1 FSPSATAVRRQK
13 VKQPHIKLSR
23 KSSKTVLHAPARG
36 RAPRVSAAEPHWR
49 DSKRIRID
57 TDAILELLAHAHYR
71 RYVGLGD
78 LSHRLL
84 EGWLKRAERWRWLTL
99 GCSSLRTT
107 MWFVREFGWSWRP
120 NQTFVWSQRRAMYRT
135 RSPARCAHNPMWWS
149 WTCGWRMGAGLKP
162 PAKFIRGP
170 PTAAC

>member
-1 FSPSATAVRRQK
+1 M
-13 VKQPHIKLSR
+13 KQPHIKLSR
-23 KSSKTVLHAPARG
+23 NDRRQFFTLRLGGGHPESLRQNRISEIR
-36 RAPRVSAAEPHWR
+36 
-49 DSKRIRID
+49 KRIRID

-107 MWFVREFGWSWRP
+107 MWFVREFGWS
-120 NQTFVWSQRRAMYRT
+120 
-135 RSPARCAHNPMWWS
+135 
-149 WTCGWRMGAGLKP
+149 
-162 PAKFIRGP
+162 
-170 PTAAC
+170 